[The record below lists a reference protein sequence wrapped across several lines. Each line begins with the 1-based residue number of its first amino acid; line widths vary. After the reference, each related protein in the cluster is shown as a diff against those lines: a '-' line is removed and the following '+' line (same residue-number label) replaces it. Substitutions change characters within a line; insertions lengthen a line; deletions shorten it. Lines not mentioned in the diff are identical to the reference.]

1 MVLNYPNI
9 SSSSLQLDIPTLTEP
24 GKSVKDISHALH
36 NWSCVI
42 YQRNKTR
49 KKFTF
54 HDPTAFFLFIKQFA
68 KDYPYFIKISQL
80 GLENIIYMQTPF
92 IAFQA
97 LYSNNKLEKDII
109 CRIVADAAHSF

>member
-1 MVLNYPNI
+1 
-9 SSSSLQLDIPTLTEP
+9 
-24 GKSVKDISHALH
+24 
-36 NWSCVI
+36 
-42 YQRNKTR
+42 
-49 KKFTF
+49 
-54 HDPTAFFLFIKQFA
+54 LFIKQFA